1 MKQDTQKTK
10 VLFLMEQPDSDIS
23 ANVFAFFPE
32 ERYNTIENGT
42 FTCYAHIGQH
52 SACHIDYANKCLQ
65 ATQEQYNDLKIELE
79 GLGYDL
85 EVLNEQP
92 PAPIKE
98 DAKHTPGELF
108 LDDGDFDRT
117 GEPDEL
123 YIRGRLK
130 DELFD
135 VCNFGCND
143 TGFALDYAAALVT
156 RYNQAPTLLKENEQL
171 KAEIERLRKWAV
183 ETIDISQNLAHKR
196 KEQVNVLRE
205 ALQLLTNSTNLSK
218 LNIRKDFTLIN
229 AHANGL
235 KALKKTETN

>member
-10 VLFLMEQPDSDIS
+10 VLFLMEKPEGDLPC
-23 ANVFAFFPE
+23 NVFAFFPDLHC
-32 ERYNTIENGT
+32 YHVSQPDYKVM

-65 ATQEQYNDLKIELE
+65 ATQEQYAALKIELE

-98 DAKHTPGELF
+98 DAKHTAGEWEF
-108 LDDGDFDRT
+108 
-117 GEPDEL
+117 EQC
-123 YIRGRLK
+123 RGNNQYEHIIFSRNGGNSGSYVIAKLGFEKEEK
-130 DELFD
+130 DPAEIKA
-135 VCNFGCND
+135 N
-143 TGFALDYAAALVT
+143 AALI
-156 RYNQAPTLLKENEQL
+156 ALCPTLLKENEQL
-171 KAEIERLRKWAV
+171 
-183 ETIDISQNLAHKR
+183 

-235 KALKKTETN
+235 KALKKTDTN